1 MNAAVPK
8 LDARLASLLDERAA
22 DVETMRERTTPWTA
36 FIADVAEVD
45 TGAGGAKLRRV
56 RSGRGRIGKI
66 ERVRVGEERE
76 DVDSE
81 ALAMFERWADEVV
94 SLQRAGLRWEKVVEK
109 GGGRG
114 KERAGKSQSQS
125 ESRTGMESE
134 MESEMR

>member
-94 SLQRAGLRWEKVVEK
+94 SLRVAGIWLGARWREGYGAQVGMREKWKEEVAKRARGRW
-109 GGGRG
+109 RW
-114 KERAGKSQSQS
+114 
-125 ESRTGMESE
+125 
-134 MESEMR
+134 